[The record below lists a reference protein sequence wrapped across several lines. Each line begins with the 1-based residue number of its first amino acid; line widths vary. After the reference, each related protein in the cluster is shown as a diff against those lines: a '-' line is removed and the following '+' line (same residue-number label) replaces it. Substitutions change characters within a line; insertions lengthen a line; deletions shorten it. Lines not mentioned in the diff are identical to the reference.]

1 MQNFPE
7 LFRQA
12 RRAKNLRKEQKRL
25 TRIFMLRDGQ
35 EGTTKIR
42 IGGKL
47 FHTGI
52 QPGIYLCVDGAKSR
66 LQLGRVAFWIVNQK
80 TGIYAEEPRQERPRA
95 VRQVRPRAALDLRE
109 VRLAQPAPYF
119 ALHGRSQFLLGH
131 RTAQTSQGTFHSAK
145 RTEFVTKSHRGTSLL
160 QSANNVL
167 FFAICV
173 KNYILSVFN
182 DL

>member
-1 MQNFPE
+1 MPTALLLPRMQDFPE
-7 LFRQA
+7 SFRQT
-12 RRAKNLRKEQKRL
+12 RRAKNLYQEQKRL
-25 TRIFMLRDGQ
+25 TRILMLRDGQ
-35 EGTTKIR
+35 E
-42 IGGKL
+42 
-47 FHTGI
+47 GI

-119 ALHGRSQFLLGH
+119 ALHSRSQFLLRH
-131 RTAQTSQGTFHSAK
+131 RTAQATQGTFHCAK
-145 RTEFVTKSHRGTSLL
+145 RTEFVAESHRGTLIL

-167 FFAICV
+167 LFAICV
-173 KNYILSVFN
+173 KNYICPLFKE
-182 DL
+182 LQLA